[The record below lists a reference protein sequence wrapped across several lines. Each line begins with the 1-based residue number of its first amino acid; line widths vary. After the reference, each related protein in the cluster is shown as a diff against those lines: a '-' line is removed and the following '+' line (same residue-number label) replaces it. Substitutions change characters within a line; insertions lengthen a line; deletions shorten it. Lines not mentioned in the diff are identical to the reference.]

1 MKNNLREVT
10 TAPEF
15 AEGRRTAL
23 SGIGWGYVFA
33 FLGTV
38 LFSSKAILI
47 KLAYQPTDGLP
58 ENAVDAITIMALRL
72 GFSLPV
78 YILIF
83 WVLLR
88 RRKAVSDSPLPIRD
102 FLIAAGLGMLGYYI
116 CAWLDIQGLKYI
128 TAQLERL
135 LLFTYPVFVFIFG
148 AMFFGKPLTKGA
160 VLSILIAYAGIGLI
174 FARGDI
180 AIGQN
185 VLLGSVMI
193 IACAMIFAMFQL
205 LAKPMITRLGSPLFT
220 CCTMFGAGLMIFLH
234 FFAEN
239 VATGN
244 LAATLDMPARIW
256 WLGLTLAVFSTLLPS
271 FMVNIAIHRVGP
283 HAVAAIGMLSP
294 IATIILA
301 IWWLG
306 EPFGLV
312 DGLGTAITLAGIGLY
327 TWLDRRSKIIPPKK
341 LQKET
346 LPAIDK

>member
-1 MKNNLREVT
+1 MKTNLREIT
-10 TAPEF
+10 TATEF
-15 AEGRRTAL
+15 GNAKPDAMGGL
-23 SGIGWGYVFA
+23 GWGYIFA

-47 KLAYQPTDGLP
+47 KLAYQPVDELA

-78 YILIF
+78 FIMIF

-88 RRKAVSDSPLPIRD
+88 RRKAKTNTPLPVKD
-102 FLIAAGLGMLGYYI
+102 FLIAGGLGMIGYYV

-160 VLSILIAYAGIGLI
+160 MLSIFIAYAGIGLI

-185 VLLGSVMI
+185 VLLGSIMI
-193 IACAMIFAMFQL
+193 VSCAMLFALFQL
-205 LAKPMITRLGSPLFT
+205 LAKPMITRLSSPLFT
-220 CCTMFGAGLMIFLH
+220 CCTMFGAGLMIFIH
-234 FFAEN
+234 FCAEN
-239 VATGN
+239 IATGN
-244 LAATLDMPARIW
+244 LAATLDIPVRIW
-256 WLGLTLAVFSTLLPS
+256 WLGLTLAVFSTLLPA
-271 FMVNIAIHRVGP
+271 FMVNIAIHRIGP
-283 HAVAAIGMLSP
+283 QAVAAIGMLSP
-294 IATIILA
+294 VATIILA

-306 EPFGLV
+306 EPFGFV
-312 DGLGTAITLAGIGLY
+312 DAFGTAITLAGIGLY
-327 TWLDRRSKIIPPKK
+327 TWLDRQSREIRV
-341 LQKET
+341 Q
-346 LPAIDK
+346 